1 MLYQW
6 HIYPPLPATSPSLI
20 IPNSEQVSY
29 SQHTLHLN
37 TSPAAL
43 QDMTK
48 RVHFDLGPERTP
60 SPSFSTSSFDS
71 PGPKTPPSLPPQQL
85 PPQVRSF
92 SHQYNPPLIALQSPY
107 GYAKP
112 LPSSPAGP
120 QVNPL
125 IASASHAG
133 ISQRPFVWDL
143 RDRPSDIAPQPSS
156 YDSAYPI
163 PAASL
168 ALPATTPPVYRLEIH
183 CTQLPW
189 KFTVTPS
196 QRFKNIY
203 VTVGDVMSEL
213 YNALRLQISQDEFQM
228 ACGRNAQYRQQV
240 EGSYERR
247 VARSKS
253 PREERKKGIRRID
266 ILGDYCI
273 FAGFEG
279 VVTDTNSLMLVVSPR
294 H

>member
-1 MLYQW
+1 MLSQR
-6 HIYPPLPATSPSLI
+6 HIYPPSLATLPSSILPH
-20 IPNSEQVSY
+20 SELVSY
-29 SQHTLHLN
+29 PPNHSYLHIHS
-37 TSPAAL
+37 TDSP
-43 QDMTK
+43 DMAK
-48 RVHFDLGPERTP
+48 RVHFAEPARTP

-71 PGPKTPPSLPPQQL
+71 PGPRTPPSLPQQL
-85 PPQVRSF
+85 PPHVRYL
-92 SHQYNPPLIALQSPY
+92 SHQCSSPLTSLQSSPY

-112 LPSSPAGP
+112 FPPSPAGL

-125 IASASHAG
+125 LASSSYAG
-133 ISQRPFVWDL
+133 ASQRPFAWDL

-156 YDSAYPI
+156 YDAAYPI

-168 ALPATTPPVYRLEIH
+168 ALSATTPPAYRLEIR

-203 VTVGDVMSEL
+203 VTVGDVMGEL
-213 YNALRLQISQDEFQM
+213 YNALRLQISQEEFQM
-228 ACGRNAQYRQQV
+228 ACGRNPEYRQVV
-240 EGSYERR
+240 EAAFERR
-247 VARSKS
+247 VARSRS
-253 PREERKKGIRRID
+253 PREERAKGIRRVD
-266 ILGDYCI
+266 LLGDSTV

-279 VVTDTNSLMLVVSPR
+279 VVGDTTTLMLNVRSR